1 MFEPNQKSSASDAAG
16 YSVQTA
22 ALEAL
27 NAGDPSEKVRLT
39 SLHAKNILA
48 GAYAYTHLDAP
59 LPMDIPGRPDRPVL
73 VEPKF
78 LEQRKLGS
86 AEGRAVLLHAVAHI
100 EFNAI
105 NLAWDAAYR
114 FPNMPEA
121 FYTDWARV
129 AADEARHFTLLN
141 DRLLELGYQYGDF
154 PAHNGLWE
162 MARKTRD
169 DLLTRM
175 ALVPRLLEARGLDVT
190 PGIIYKLKHVGDT
203 RAVEILQLILSE
215 EIGHVEIGSRWFAY
229 ACTLENKP
237 VAETFLTLLRSHAS
251 GMVRGPFNRPARL
264 ASGFSPEE
272 VDALEQ
278 FHAA

>member
-1 MFEPNQKSSASDAAG
+1 MRSI
-16 YSVQTA
+16 QTA

-27 NAGDPSEKVRLT
+27 SAREPSEKIRLT
-39 SLHAKNILA
+39 SLHAQNIA
-48 GAYAYTHLDAP
+48 NGAYSYTHPDAP

-114 FPNMPEA
+114 YPDMPEA
-121 FYTDWARV
+121 FYTDWASV

-162 MARKTRD
+162 MALRTRG

-203 RAVEILQLILSE
+203 RAVEILELILSE
-215 EIGHVEIGSRWFAY
+215 EVGHVEIGSRWFSY
-229 ACTLENKP
+229 ACALANKP
-237 VAETFLTLLRSHAS
+237 VAATCLALLRKHAS

-264 ASGFSPEE
+264 ASGFSEEE

>member
-1 MFEPNQKSSASDAAG
+1 MTVLHAQNIQS
-16 YSVQTA
+16 A

-27 NAGDPSEKVRLT
+27 SARDPSEKVRL
-39 SLHAKNILA
+39 SMLHAENVSA
-48 GAYAYTHLDAP
+48 GAYTYAHPNLA
-59 LPMDIPGRPDRPVL
+59 LPMDIPGRPDLPKL

-121 FYTDWARV
+121 FYTDWASV

-141 DRLLELGYQYGDF
+141 DRLQELGYQYGDF

-162 MARKTRD
+162 MALKTRG

-190 PGIIYKLKHVGDT
+190 PGIIYKLKHVGDA

-215 EIGHVEIGSRWFAY
+215 EIGHVAIGSRWFSY
-229 ACTLENKP
+229 ACALANKG
-237 VAETFLTLLRSHAS
+237 VSETFLGLLRSHAS
-251 GMVRGPFNRPARL
+251 GMVRGPFNRAARL
-264 ASGFSPEE
+264 ASGFSAEE
-272 VDALEQ
+272 VDALER
-278 FHAA
+278 FHTCEPGI

>member
-1 MFEPNQKSSASDAAG
+1 MFEPHNKSSMSNTANKSI
-16 YSVQTA
+16 QTA
-22 ALEAL
+22 ALEVLSARE
-27 NAGDPSEKVRLT
+27 PSEKVRL
-39 SLHAKNILA
+39 SALHAQNIRA
-48 GAYAYTHLDAP
+48 GAYSYLHPDAALD
-59 LPMDIPGRPDRPVL
+59 MDIPGRPDRPLL

-121 FYTDWARV
+121 FYTDWAGV

-162 MARKTRD
+162 MARRTRG

-215 EIGHVEIGSRWFAY
+215 EIGHVEIGSRWFTY
-229 ACTLENKP
+229 ACGLENKP
-237 VAETFLTLLRSHAS
+237 VSATFLGLLRSHAS
-251 GMVRGPFNRPARL
+251 GMVRGPFNRAARL
-264 ASGFSPEE
+264 AAGFSAEE

-278 FHAA
+278 FHLA

>member
-1 MFEPNQKSSASDAAG
+1 MTVLHP
-16 YSVQTA
+16 QTIQSA

-27 NAGDPSEKVRLT
+27 CARDPIEKVRL
-39 SLHAKNILA
+39 SMLHAENIHA
-48 GAYAYTHLDAP
+48 GAYSYLHPDAP
-59 LPMDIPGRPDRPVL
+59 LAMDIPGRPDRPLL

-78 LEQRKLGS
+78 LEQRKLGT

-114 FPNMPEA
+114 FANMPKA
-121 FYTDWARV
+121 FYTDWASV

-141 DRLLELGYQYGDF
+141 DRLQELGYQYGDF

-162 MARKTRD
+162 MALKTRG

-190 PGIIYKLKHVGDT
+190 PGIIYRLKHVGDA

-215 EIGHVEIGSRWFAY
+215 EIGHVAIGSRWFSY
-229 ACTLENKP
+229 ACALANKD
-237 VAETFLTLLRSHAS
+237 VSETFLGLLRSHAS
-251 GMVRGPFNRPARL
+251 GMVRGPFNRAARL
-264 ASGFSPEE
+264 ESGFSAAE
-272 VDALEQ
+272 VDALER
-278 FHAA
+278 FHTSQPGN